1 MSGIY
6 GVLKVADTDRVFLN
20 TLGQSVVYDAV
31 NEYMAL
37 HNAELAQTLGVFV
50 GETTTDF
57 KRRYK
62 LPGGGQLQNMGFAP
76 ESAPAAVK
84 SSGSWDVAFPLN
96 EWGAALAGS
105 RTAYAY
111 ATVQDLAREVD
122 GVRARD
128 VNTVRF
134 QILNAI
140 LGSTQTSFVDPIN
153 GTLSIEPLANN
164 DSVVYPPILG
174 ATAEATENHYLSAGY
189 AVSAISD
196 TNNPYVTITNELEEH
211 FGAPTG
217 GSNIVTFIP
226 SDVTAKT
233 QALTDFVGVND
244 MGIQPGSN
252 AATVYGLPAGLPG
265 RLLGRVGG
273 SWVVEWR
280 YLPATYIIGI
290 HLDAPAPLAMRV
302 DPAYTGLGSGLQL
315 VATSDKYPFSES
327 FYSHRFGVA
336 AANRL
341 NGVAMIVSAAAWSV
355 PTGYL

>member
-1 MSGIY
+1 
-6 GVLKVADTDRVFLN
+6 
-20 TLGQSVVYDAV
+20 
-31 NEYMAL
+31 
-37 HNAELAQTLGVFV
+37 
-50 GETTTDF
+50 
-57 KRRYK
+57 
-62 LPGGGQLQNMGFAP
+62 
-76 ESAPAAVK
+76 
-84 SSGSWDVAFPLN
+84 VAFPLN

-105 RTAYAY
+105 RVSYAY

-134 QILNAI
+134 QILNAL
-140 LGSTQTSFVDPIN
+140 LGSTQTSFVDPHN
-153 GTLSIEPLANN
+153 GTLSIEPLANG
-164 DSVVYPPILG
+164 DTVVYPPVLG
-174 ATAEATENHYLSAGY
+174 STTEATEDHYLGGTY
-189 AVSAISD
+189 AVAAISD
-196 TNNPYVTITNELEEH
+196 TNNPYVTIVDELEHH

-226 SDVTAKT
+226 ADVTAKT
-233 QALTDFVGVND
+233 QALTDFVSVGD
-244 MGIQPGSN
+244 MGITPGSN

-265 RLLGRVGG
+265 RLLGRVSS
-273 SWVVEWR
+273 SWVSEWR
-280 YLPATYIIGI
+280 YLPAHYALAI

-341 NGVAMIVSAAAWSV
+341 NGVVMNIVNGAWAV
-355 PTGYL
+355 PAGYV